1 MFTGLV
7 QDLGRVRALR
17 REGDSVHL
25 ELETRLAEVLAIG
38 DSLAVSGV
46 CLTVTA
52 VEAGRA
58 TATAIPETLARTTL
72 GRLSPGARVNLEPAL
87 RPQDRLGGHIVQG
100 HVDGVGRVLEV
111 SERGLSW
118 EVAIE
123 ADPGLL
129 RYVVA
134 KGSIAIDGTSLTV
147 AWVDDGRGA
156 FAVAL
161 IPHTLGVTTLG
172 ERRVGDPVNL
182 EVDILAKY
190 VERMLGSRDAPAAR
204 AGDEPG
210 SGRLTEAWL
219 REQGF

>member
-1 MFTGLV
+1 MFTGLI
-7 QDLGRVRALR
+7 QDVGRVRTIR

-25 ELETRLAEVLAIG
+25 ELETPLAAVLALG

-52 VEAGRA
+52 VGAGGA

-72 GRLSPGARVNLEPAL
+72 GELSAGALVNLEPAL
-87 RPQDRLGGHIVQG
+87 RPQDRMGGHIVQG
-100 HVDGVGRVLEV
+100 HVDGVGRVAEV
-111 SERGLSW
+111 AARGLSR
-118 EVAIE
+118 ELTIAAAPE
-123 ADPGLL
+123 LL

-147 AWVDDGRGA
+147 ARIDDGGGV
-156 FAVAL
+156 FTVAL
-161 IPHTLGVTTLG
+161 IPHTLGATTIG
-172 ERRVGDPVNL
+172 ERRAGDRVNL

-190 VERMLGSRDAPAAR
+190 VERMLGPRGPCE
-204 AGDEPG
+204 AGEG
-210 SGRLTEAWL
+210 GRLTEAWL